1 MYKVGKV
8 FMEESKITNNYAGKR
23 IATCPICGAEIVL
36 ADDEMVEDTIWCDL
50 CETPIK
56 LIE

>member
-1 MYKVGKV
+1 
-8 FMEESKITNNYAGKR
+8 MEESKITNNYAGKR